1 MSMTTPQN
9 KFEDPKIQLI
19 FSIQKHDEKITWYL
33 ENGQYLNAG
42 RSLHYLLNRVEIN
55 DEPADR
61 EMRELRDTIGIDTY
75 HNLTES
81 DFDIAYIILHKFL
94 NRTYYKGFSNN
105 RPPTRE
111 RSMKDLQIEVDI
123 AKYEKSQQPEE

>member
-1 MSMTTPQN
+1 MSQPQS

-19 FSIQKHDEKITWYL
+19 FSIQKHDEKITFFL
-33 ENGQYLNAG
+33 EQGQYLNAG
-42 RSLHYLLNRVEIN
+42 RSLHYLLNRLEIN
-55 DEPADR
+55 DESADR
-61 EMRELRDTIGIDTY
+61 EMRELRDTVTIDNY
-75 HNLTES
+75 HSLTEH

-111 RSMKDLQIEVDI
+111 RSMHDLQMTVDK
-123 AKYEKSQQPEE
+123 AQYDKAMEGKE

>member
-1 MSMTTPQN
+1 MTTPQS

-42 RSLHYLLNRVEIN
+42 RSLHYLLNRVEIT
-55 DEPADR
+55 DTPADK
-61 EMRELRDTIGIDTY
+61 EIRELRDLVGINNY
-75 HNLTES
+75 HALSET
-81 DFDIAYIILHKFL
+81 DFDIAFDILHRFL

-111 RSMKDLQIEVDI
+111 RSMHDLQMTVDQARMEV
-123 AKYEKSQQPEE
+123 EHRGEE